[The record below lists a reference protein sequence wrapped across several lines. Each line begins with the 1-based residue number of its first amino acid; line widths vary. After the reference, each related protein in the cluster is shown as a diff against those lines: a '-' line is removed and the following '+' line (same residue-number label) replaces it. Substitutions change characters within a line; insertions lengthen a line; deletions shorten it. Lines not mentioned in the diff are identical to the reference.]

1 MKKPDIIRILDVNLN
16 RMREGLRV
24 CEDVLRFIYENED
37 LTKQLKDIRHELTEV
52 LSSDFYNK
60 KELTESRDVD
70 NDKTKYLNPDSEFK
84 RDNIEDVFKINMQ
97 RVQESLRV
105 LEEITKLESLDLSK
119 NFKLLRFKVYNTEK
133 TFFDILNKE
142 SDKSSIRN

>member
-16 RMREGLRV
+16 RIREGLRV